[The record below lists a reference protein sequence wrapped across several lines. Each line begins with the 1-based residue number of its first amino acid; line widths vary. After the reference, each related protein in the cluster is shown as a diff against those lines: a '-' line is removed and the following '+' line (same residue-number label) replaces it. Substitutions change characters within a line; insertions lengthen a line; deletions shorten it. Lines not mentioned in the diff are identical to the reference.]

1 MWDLNDAKSLEEM
14 WKLSMG
20 FLSVELSAD
29 RAVVLFDEEGNQ
41 EFAVVAHR
49 RVDPHQLWTGI
60 QIDLSILKQS
70 CRSKQLSHVKTGQRS
85 MICCPVLEGEQVS
98 ALFYLERAISD
109 DEFSDDEIAQ
119 LEAFAA
125 RFAARLPHL
134 RPAAVAP
141 PPPAPEVP
149 ASAPA
154 VEEGPWEPVL
164 DAPPAPAE
172 EKAVEPPPP
181 APEVV
186 ERPTEKSGVMRGL
199 VGGVIVGGR
208 YAVGL
213 PFLVC
218 RFSTLYRGVDR
229 TDNSPLVL
237 RKLEGTDTSRE
248 ARQQMLREGRFLSRL
263 VHRNLP
269 RVTEVIEDKGQVYL
283 VLEEFLGT
291 TLEQVVHES
300 KTPIAPE
307 LLLRYLEQFLDVLD
321 YLHNQDPPII
331 HRDLRPDSVLVTTHG
346 VLKLAE
352 FGLAKL
358 RESRTDPRQTVFRAL
373 GSPFFAPAD
382 QLLGEPSVVN
392 HDIYAVG
399 SILYFLATGT
409 QPTKSVDRFYGVAT
423 LTPLRE
429 LRPDL
434 EASLASL
441 IEDMMEAEIDKR
453 LADVEAVR
461 ARVAALSEEP
471 AVVLT
476 PAAPEEEQVV
486 LSSEASYSPTPVRT
500 QAPATRASVEKKP
513 TTLGLLAEKFGAWN
527 FLLRNRKKEA
537 PKALAIDVDD
547 DIPIL
552 EFQSDL
558 ASGGDTDLSQA
569 NLSLTIGRLLPETV
583 ARAIQGVVIDQPSP
597 QEIRVAVKDP
607 TEVHIYDHIALAT
620 QGELRPTLLKAD
632 GKVIDLAIE
641 YIYRSNQYSEN
652 IPWNEWLE
660 RKQFETD
667 ELKVNNPMADIAFG
681 ADEITSPIIATVDK
695 LIKEAISVG
704 ASDIHLE
711 TFEPGIDVRYRI
723 DGELHVIDHYPAA
736 EASAIVKRLKV
747 MANMDIAQER
757 ITQGGRISLR
767 VGGKDFDLR
776 VSIVPVPNGE
786 SVVMRILKKG
796 AFTLTLADL
805 GFEQGTID
813 RFDRLLAQPYGM
825 ILVCGPTGSGKSTT
839 LYAGLKQIQRPDR
852 KLLTVEDPIE
862 YQMAG
867 ICQVQ
872 VNMAPRED
880 ERKVTFAKVLRE
892 FLRQDPDVIL
902 VGEIRD
908 SETASIAVQ
917 AALTGHMLLSTIHTN
932 DSVGIIARLTDMQVE
947 PFLIGS
953 TLLGGLAQRLA
964 RRICS
969 NCREEIKASDELKR
983 IFDAE
988 KMAAPATVF
997 HGVGCKKCHMT
1008 GSRGRVGLY
1017 ELMEV
1022 VPEIRD
1028 LINRRALEEE
1038 VRRTLMASG
1047 FKTLYH
1053 DGLTKVAAGMLT
1065 LEEVQRVC
1073 KTI

>member
-1 MWDLNDAKSLEEM
+1 MWDLNDAKSLEEV

-60 QIDLSILKQS
+60 QIDLSILKQA
-70 CRSKQLSHVKTGQRS
+70 CRSKELVHVRTPQRS
-85 MICCPVLEGEQVS
+85 MVCCPVLHQGSAS
-98 ALFYLERAISD
+98 ALLYLERAVSD
-109 DEFSDDEIAQ
+109 DEFSDEEIAQ
-119 LEAFAA
+119 LGSFAQRLADRLQSIRPTATSPQPEAHEPESSSTKTPEAQPT
-125 RFAARLPHL
+125 LPNE
-134 RPAAVAP
+134 
-141 PPPAPEVP
+141 PPAPE
-149 ASAPA
+149 APKPS
-154 VEEGPWEPVL
+154 ESQSL
-164 DAPPAPAE
+164 DRD
-172 EKAVEPPPP
+172 K
-181 APEVV
+181 
-186 ERPTEKSGVMRGL
+186 TLTRGL
-199 VGGVIVGGR
+199 VGGVVVGGR

-229 TDNSPLVL
+229 TDSSPCVL
-237 RKLEGTDTSRE
+237 RKLEGSDTSRD
-248 ARQQMLREGRFLSRL
+248 ARLQMLREGRFLSRL

-269 RVTEVIEDKGQVYL
+269 KVLEVIEDKGQVYL

-291 TLEQVVHES
+291 TLEQVVQGS
-300 KTPIAPE
+300 KTPLAPE
-307 LLLRYLEQFLDVLD
+307 LILRYLDQFLDVVN
-321 YLHNQDPPII
+321 YLHSQDPPII

-358 RESRTDPRQTVFRAL
+358 RESRSDPRQTVFRAL

-399 SILYFLATGT
+399 SILYFLATNT
-409 QPTKSVDRFYGVAT
+409 NPAKSVDRFYGVAS
-423 LTPLRE
+423 LTPLQE

-434 EASLASL
+434 DAPLCRL
-441 IEDMMEAEIDKR
+441 IEDMMDAEIEKR
-453 LADVEAVR
+453 VPDVATVR
-461 ARVAALSEEP
+461 ARLLELS
-471 AVVLT
+471 
-476 PAAPEEEQVV
+476 AAPETVV
-486 LSSEASYSPTPVRT
+486 LQVQEVTEQSSPTSRPEPVPEHGSFSGAVASPPAAT
-500 QAPATRASVEKKP
+500 QTRAQVEKKP
-513 TTLGLLAEKFGAWN
+513 STLGMLAEKFGAWN
-527 FLLRNRKKEA
+527 FLLRNRKKEP
-537 PKALAIDVDD
+537 PKTLTMEYDD
-547 DIPIL
+547 AAPIL

-558 ASGGDTDLSQA
+558 ASGGEVDLSQVMVT
-569 NLSLTIGRLLPETV
+569 LTAGRIIPETV
-583 ARAIQGVVIDQPSP
+583 ARAIQGVVLEQTSP
-597 QEIRVAVKDP
+597 QEIKVVVKDP
-607 TEVHIYDHIALAT
+607 TEVHIYDHISLAT
-620 QGELRPTLLKAD
+620 QNEFRPTLIKGDPRL
-632 GKVIDLAIE
+632 IDLALE

-660 RKQFETD
+660 RKQFESED
-667 ELKVNNPMADIAFG
+667 VQVNNPMADIAFG
-681 ADEITSPIIATVDK
+681 ADEITSPIIAAVDK

-704 ASDIHLE
+704 GSDIHLE
-711 TFEPGIDVRYRI
+711 TYEHGIDVRYRI
-723 DGELHVIDHYPAA
+723 DGELHVIDHYLKD

-767 VGGKDFDLR
+767 VGGKEFDLR
-776 VSIVPVPNGE
+776 VSIVPVPHGE

-796 AFTLTLADL
+796 SFTLTLKDL
-805 GFEQGTID
+805 GFANDTID
-813 RFDRLLAQPYGM
+813 RFDRLLSQPYGM

-839 LYAGLKQIQRPDR
+839 LYASLKQIQRPDR

-862 YQMAG
+862 YQMPG

-872 VNMAPRED
+872 VNLAPRED
-880 ERKVTFAKVLRE
+880 ERKVTFSKVLRE

-953 TLLGGLAQRLA
+953 TLLGGLAQRLC
-964 RRICS
+964 RRICG
-969 NCREEIKASDELKR
+969 NCKEEITTSDEVKR
-983 IFDAE
+983 IFEKE
-988 KMAAPATVF
+988 KMAPPDRIL
-997 HGVGCKKCHMT
+997 HGVGCKKCHAT
-1008 GSRGRVGLY
+1008 GFRGRVGLY
-1017 ELMEV
+1017 ELLEV
-1022 VPEIRD
+1022 VPDIRD
-1028 LINRRALEEE
+1028 LINRKALEEE
-1038 VRRTLMASG
+1038 VRRTLMDAG
-1047 FKTLYH
+1047 FRTLYY
-1053 DGLTKVAAGMLT
+1053 DGLSKVAEGMVT
-1065 LEEVQRVC
+1065 IEEVQRVC